1 MIDSIIAGT
10 SLEGRLRRLNAAA
23 ANSSSEENIDTLIQ
37 ETIAKIVSVENR
49 NDLNGFNIP
58 RLTTQVKKYLSL
70 GRDRSDVE
78 NIIRILLRGPQGK
91 TYLDLCRNKEDFQ
104 YAVELLQNNAEQ
116 LLGQLNER
124 YNTRIGFG
132 ALLDLRRQHPQQ
144 SLAQLLVYL
153 VADSDPALAPY
164 AGKILP
170 GQTIVTDPHIQ
181 YVNSIQSQIRLT
193 SLDPVE
199 IYARTNA
206 EDRVYL
212 QTVEN
217 QKTENTKDMRRRN
230 YKRLANLDIEKN
242 NSPEEHLN
250 YLKARIQ
257 QAMDAEVTAA

>member
-1 MIDSIIAGT
+1 MLDSIIAGT
-10 SLEGRLRRLNAAA
+10 SLEGRLRRLNAAGSS
-23 ANSSSEENIDTLIQ
+23 SSSEENVDTMIQ

-70 GRDRSDVE
+70 GQDRSDVE

-91 TYLDLCRNKEDFQ
+91 SYLDFCRNKEDFK
-104 YAVELLQNNAEQ
+104 YVVELLQNNAEQ
-116 LLGQLNER
+116 LLGQLNQR

-164 AGKILP
+164 ATKILP
-170 GQTIVTDPHIQ
+170 AQTISDPHIH

-193 SLDPVE
+193 SLDPGE

-206 EDRVYL
+206 EDIEYL

-217 QKTENTKDMRRRN
+217 QKADNASNLRRRN
-230 YKRLANLDIEKN
+230 YKRLANLEIEKN
-242 NSPEEHLN
+242 NSPEERLN

-257 QAMDAEVTAA
+257 QAMEAEVTPA